1 MAGHPESLFQPAEG
15 PPLASGSV
23 APPDSTSAGTPRSPI
38 WGWLRRISLN
48 DWIVLAY
55 LTMLDCSVLASQ
67 HHGAARDRAI
77 VEVSALLVCFFT
89 VVVVLVRGGILTH
102 PWLRPLA
109 FRICHYGGIQA
120 TYFIM
125 RGLLPVVN
133 P

>member
-1 MAGHPESLFQPAEG
+1 MAGHPQSLFQPAEG
-15 PPLASGSV
+15 PALAPGSV
-23 APPDSTSAGTPRSPI
+23 APPASTSAGTPRTPI
-38 WGWLRRISLN
+38 LGWLRRISLN

-55 LTMLDCSVLASQ
+55 LAVLDVSVLASP

-77 VEVSALLVCFFT
+77 LEVSSLLLSFFT

-109 FRICHYGGIQA
+109 FRVCHYGGIQA

-125 RGLLPVVN
+125 
-133 P
+133 